1 MFQTQTLLP
10 HQTILCSTSS
20 SPGQCTEYWSRILLY
35 FATGHT
41 SIHRHI
47 LLPQH
52 MHRGCCFRA
61 SRILYSHLTHCL
73 KPCFQMCL
81 RTSSKRSVYGQQCL
95 KDYSIQQMHSRSR
108 RSANLECQGSSSCSS
123 LDMRMSRLK
132 SMSLEALEPKLELL
146 CSSRMRSSR

>member
-1 MFQTQTLLP
+1 MGR
-10 HQTILCSTSS
+10 ST
-20 SPGQCTEYWSRILLY
+20 
-35 FATGHT
+35 
-41 SIHRHI
+41 IHRHI

-52 MHRGCCFRA
+52 MCRGCCFRA

-81 RTSSKRSVYGQQCL
+81 HTSLSEQSAYGRQCL
-95 KDYSIQQMHSRSR
+95 KDYSIRQIHSHSR

-132 SMSLEALEPKLELL
+132 SMSLEALEPKPELL
-146 CSSRMRSSR
+146 CSSRMRMFRYILLYREGLSPSKHSSSRMPSHRLM